1 MKKLRYKRDILEIM
15 IFVLFVSMAG
25 YMYLQRS
32 RYFEYNGTITT
43 YTTTYQQDEKIYIF
57 DLKGFFK
64 DEQYYLSLNDLYN
77 WFVIQDSKNK
87 VYVDYGKHTMV
98 YQLNDEVYYID
109 FGRDEIKYK
118 NDCIN
123 INENGS
129 HIYISHK
136 NIYLSVY
143 FIEKI
148 LLKNE
153 KKIEIENKNAIIS

>member
-1 MKKLRYKRDILEIM
+1 MMRFIILILE
-15 IFVLFVSMAG
+15 
-25 YMYLQRS
+25 
-32 RYFEYNGTITT
+32 EN
-43 YTTTYQQDEKIYIF
+43 
-57 DLKGFFK
+57 
-64 DEQYYLSLNDLYN
+64 
-77 WFVIQDSKNK
+77 
-87 VYVDYGKHTMV
+87 
-98 YQLNDEVYYID
+98 
-109 FGRDEIKYK
+109 EIKYE

-153 KKIEIENKNAIIS
+153 KKIKIENKNAIFINFRFCSQEGIF

>member
-1 MKKLRYKRDILEIM
+1 MKKLRYKRVILVIM
-15 IFVLFVSMAG
+15 IFVLFVSIVG

-32 RYFEYNGTITT
+32 QYFEYKGPITT
-43 YTTTYQQDEKIYIF
+43 FTTTYQQDEKIYMF
-57 DLKGFFK
+57 DLKGFQK

-98 YQLNDEVYYID
+98 YQLDNEVYYID

-118 NDCIN
+118 DDCIN
-123 INENGS
+123 INKNGS

>member
-1 MKKLRYKRDILEIM
+1 MLYIKHHTVNDFAYSVMLQESMSVLAGSVLNFDNPNVFEIIQ
-15 IFVLFVSMAG
+15 IFNISL
-25 YMYLQRS
+25 
-32 RYFEYNGTITT
+32 
-43 YTTTYQQDEKIYIF
+43 
-57 DLKGFFK
+57 FFK

>member
-1 MKKLRYKRDILEIM
+1 MKKLRYKRVILVIM
-15 IFVLFVSMAG
+15 IFVLFVSIVG

-77 WFVIQDSKNK
+77 WFVIQDSENK

-148 LLKNE
+148 LLKND
-153 KKIEIENKNAIIS
+153 KKIKIENKNAIIS